1 MGVGGIVGLQGTN
14 LNSLSFNLLA
24 PVNES
29 LEHSRVLPTKRTI
42 KLAAN
47 GREAKHA
54 EEAEREINPFLYAG
68 RFYWV
73 SEIRPLLEP
82 SGWNT
87 GYVEVDLEECGPE
100 M

>member
-1 MGVGGIVGLQGTN
+1 M
-14 LNSLSFNLLA
+14 
-24 PVNES
+24 
-29 LEHSRVLPTKRTI
+29 LPSKRTI
-42 KLAAN
+42 RLVA
-47 GREAKHA
+47 GSREAKHA
-54 EEAEREINPFLYAG
+54 AESEREINPFLHAG

-73 SEIRPLLEP
+73 TEIRSLLEP